1 MSELLHRFADLGEVR
16 LHFVSA
22 GQGDPVLLLHG
33 WPQTWYEW
41 RQVIALL
48 ASRHRLIAPDMRGLG
63 DSSRPAA
70 GYDKATV
77 ASDLERLM
85 REVLNIPRYH
95 LVGHDWGGP
104 VAYALAVRAP
114 GAVRTLTTIDVTM
127 PGDGSDFSR
136 GGQRWHHGLHREP
149 EALMERLTEGRE
161 RLYLGYLIRLL
172 SHRVHAIGEQDLD
185 EYARCYAQPGGM
197 RAGFEYYRAI
207 PQDVA
212 ANEANRARGRLQ
224 MPVLALGGGGR
235 GGRGLEPAQSMR
247 AMAANVTG
255 ETVPESGHFVPEEQ
269 PGWLAERLARLFAE
283 HRE

>member
-1 MSELLHRFADLGEVR
+1 MSEVAHHFAELGEVR
-16 LHFVSA
+16 LHYVTA
-22 GQGDPVLLLHG
+22 GAGEPVLLLHG

-41 RQVIALL
+41 RHVIARL
-48 ASRHRLIAPDMRGLG
+48 APRYRLIAPDMRGLG
-63 DSSRPAA
+63 DSSRPAG

-77 ASDLERLM
+77 AGDLERLM
-85 REVLNIPRYH
+85 CEVLQVPRFH

-114 GAVRTLTTIDVTM
+114 LAVRSLTTVDVTM

-149 EALMERLTEGRE
+149 EQLMERLTAGRE
-161 RLYLGYLIRLL
+161 RLYLSYLIRML
-172 SHRVHAIGEQDLD
+172 SHQVHAISEQDLD
-185 EYARCYAQPGGM
+185 EYVRCYGQPGAM
-197 RAGFEYYRAI
+197 SAGFAYYRAI
-207 PQDVA
+207 PLDIA

-235 GGRGLEPAQSMR
+235 GGRGLEPAASMR

-255 ETVPESGHFVPEEQ
+255 EAVPDSGHFVPEEQ
-269 PGWLAERLARLFAE
+269 PDWLAERLARFFAQT
-283 HRE
+283 